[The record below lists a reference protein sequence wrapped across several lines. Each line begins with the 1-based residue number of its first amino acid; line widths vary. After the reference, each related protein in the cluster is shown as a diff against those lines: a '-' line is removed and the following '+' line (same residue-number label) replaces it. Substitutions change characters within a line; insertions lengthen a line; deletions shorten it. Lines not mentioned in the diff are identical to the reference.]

1 MCFPP
6 RAMHRLFFAIA
17 ALLAVSI
24 SPAAAQRLAPTPD
37 LATNPTEIARYQKC
51 LETAEKTPD
60 QGFEDAM
67 QWRDSSGSN
76 AAKHC
81 VAVALFYLGQPAVAA
96 DRLEQL
102 GIALRA
108 APPELRA
115 RLLSQAGTA
124 WSVAE
129 ENERANAAIT
139 AAIEIAPKLPDLY
152 VDRAMV
158 LASVQNYWEAID
170 DLNHAID
177 LQPRYGMALALR
189 AAAYRYVDSLDLAMD
204 DAEAA
209 VRTAPELPEGWLE
222 RGILRRI
229 KGNVKG
235 ARADW
240 LQVLVLD
247 ADGEAGDAARANIE
261 RLEYHL
267 DDKPANLKRA
277 GPRK

>member
-1 MCFPP
+1 ML
-6 RAMHRLFFAIA
+6 RTLAAL
-17 ALLAVSI
+17 ALLAITI

-37 LATNPTEIARYQKC
+37 LATSPTEIARYQKC
-51 LETAEKTPD
+51 LQTAEKTPD
-60 QGFEDAM
+60 DGFEEAM
-67 QWRDSSGSN
+67 AWRDATGSN

-81 VAVALFYLGQPAVAA
+81 VAVALFNLGQPAVAA

-102 GIALRA
+102 GIQMRA
-108 APPELRA
+108 AAPEVRA

-129 ENERANAAIT
+129 ERERANAAIT
-139 AAIEIAPKLPDLY
+139 TAIEMAPKLPDLY

-158 LASVQNYWEAID
+158 LADAQNYWEAID
-170 DLNHAID
+170 DLNRAID
-177 LQPRYGMALALR
+177 LQPGYGMALALR
-189 AAAYRYVDSLDLAMD
+189 AAAYRYVDSLDLAME

-209 VRTAPELPEGWLE
+209 VRTSPDLPEGWLE

-229 KGNVKG
+229 KGNVNG

-247 ADGEAGDAARANIE
+247 ADGDAGDAARANIE

-267 DDKPANLKRA
+267 DEKPANLAR
-277 GPRK
+277 PRRK

>member
-1 MCFPP
+1 
-6 RAMHRLFFAIA
+6 MHRTLFVL
-17 ALLAVSI
+17 ALLALSI
-24 SPAAAQRLAPTPD
+24 APAAAQRLEPTPD
-37 LATNPTEIARYQKC
+37 LATSPAEIAQYQKC
-51 LETAEKTPD
+51 LQGAEKTPE

-67 QWRDSSGSN
+67 AWRDASGSN

-81 VAVALFYLGQPAVAA
+81 VAVALFNLGQPAVAA

-102 GIALRA
+102 GIQMRA
-108 APPELRA
+108 APPEIRA

-129 ENERANAAIT
+129 ERERANAAIT
-139 AAIEIAPKLPDLY
+139 TAIEIAPKLPDLY

-158 LASVQNYWEAID
+158 LADAQNYWEAID
-170 DLNHAID
+170 DLNRALD

-209 VRTAPELPEGWLE
+209 VRMEPDLPEGWLE

-247 ADGEAGDAARANIE
+247 ADGAAGDAARANIE

-267 DDKPANLKRA
+267 DDKPVGAR
-277 GPRK
+277 PRRK